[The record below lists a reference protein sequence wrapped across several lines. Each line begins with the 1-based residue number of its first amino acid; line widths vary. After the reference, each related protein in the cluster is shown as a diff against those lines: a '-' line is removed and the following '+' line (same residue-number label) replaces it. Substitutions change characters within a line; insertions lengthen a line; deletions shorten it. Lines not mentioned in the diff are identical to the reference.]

1 MKAKKTIRIQKLIE
15 DINYQ
20 LSNIEWSKEQ
30 REVLIAMLD
39 KWLTENRAYAG
50 FRYLCKDEVMGGY
63 KAGINAKTTDITS
76 EMDIADL
83 YRDTDETRVKFFAN

>member
-39 KWLTENRAYAG
+39 KWLIENRAYAG
-50 FRYLCKDEVMGGY
+50 FRYLCKNEVMGGY

-76 EMDIADL
+76 EMDVADL
-83 YRDTDETRVKFFAN
+83 YRDTDETRVKFFVN